1 VSAGTFFS
9 KPEYPD
15 REPARPK
22 AVNPRTGKEQSWT
35 RASNFASALD
45 NPHALI
51 KWSNRNAVMGMS
63 RRPDL
68 AAMALAGALRD
79 DVAKVD
85 ETIAAAH
92 ATMATDANAN
102 LGTAAHAAITNAWSH
117 PEQPVPEPYV
127 PLVKAFAAA
136 LKEHELKIVAAAGK
150 VMNLA
155 YDSLGE
161 FDLVLEEADGSIVIG
176 DMKSGKLDHAKRKFA
191 VQLAMYDGAEYEVKA
206 NGSVVPVQWNLAHS
220 HGVLLHLDLENST
233 VSVYRIDLRIGR
245 YGAGL
250 AEQIRQWHTL
260 DPLSPYVSPIVPR
273 KASVLTEAE
282 NPQELDRLNGL
293 PEPTTEQVLQQIE
306 DADAR
311 GVVLESDGSI
321 PEDTPEQSTSE
332 RFDERG
338 RSATDVRFDELMGL
352 DKAPLQMLLKKT
364 FGWTDDAHNR
374 RWLARAVIALE
385 NGMTGRDVVK
395 YAASKDDG
403 APMTVPEAAQAV
415 AQADAARAAGP
426 SSATLLTAIAGANSE
441 GAIEALRKD
450 LVERRGDQAWT
461 DELVSAARAR
471 VLELLSASGNAV
483 GDAART
489 LAQVKSASSK
499 EELKDIW
506 DRVTM
511 GNTVPEKWTD
521 ELTNAGLNR
530 LDELAKATPPP
541 PANPFA

>member
-1 VSAGTFFS
+1 MSAGTFFS

-35 RASNFASALD
+35 RASSFASALD

-51 KWSNRNAVMGMS
+51 RWSNRNAIMGLS

-68 AAMALAGALRD
+68 SAMALSGALRE

-102 LGTAAHAAITNAWSH
+102 LGTAAHAAITNAWLH

-127 PLVKAFAAA
+127 PLVKSFAVA
-136 LKEHELKIVAAAGK
+136 LKEHGLTIVAAAGR

-155 YDSLGE
+155 FDSIGE
-161 FDLVLEEADGSIVIG
+161 FDLVLAEADGTEVIG
-176 DMKSGKLDHAKRKFA
+176 DMKSGKLEHAKRKFS
-191 VQLAMYDGAEYEVKA
+191 VQLAMYDGAEYVVHPD
-206 NGSVVPVQWNLAHS
+206 NSVSPTPFNLAHS
-220 HGVLLHLDLENST
+220 HGVLLHLDLENNT

-273 KASVLTEAE
+273 KPSTLTERPILEA
-282 NPQELDRLNGL
+282 PHPRD
-293 PEPTTEQVLQQIE
+293 
-306 DADAR
+306 R
-311 GVVLESDGSI
+311 GVTVNEHGQDGVTVN
-321 PEDTPEQSTSE
+321 EHKDTVDLDQNLPGDPEQPASE
-332 RFDERG
+332 RFDE
-338 RSATDVRFDELMGL
+338 LMTM

-374 RWLARAVIALE
+374 RWLARAVVALE
-385 NGMTGRDVVK
+385 QGLTGRDVVK
-395 YAASKDDG
+395 YAAAKDDG
-403 APMTVPEAAQAV
+403 TPPATTDQHLAMDAP
-415 AQADAARAAGP
+415 AGP
-426 SSATLLTAIAGANSE
+426 STETLLMAIAGANSE
-441 GAIEALRKD
+441 GTIEALRKD
-450 LVERRGDQAWT
+450 IVERRGDQAWT

-471 VLELLSASGNAV
+471 VLELLGASGNAV

-489 LAQVKSASSK
+489 LAQIKSAESK
-499 EELKDIW
+499 EALKDIW
-506 DRVTM
+506 ERVTL
-511 GNTVPEKWTD
+511 GNSVPEKWTD
-521 ELTNAGLNR
+521 VMTKAGLDR
-530 LDELAKATPPP
+530 LDEIAKATPPP